1 MMRWICDCFF
11 CELDGCWWCLEIQYY
26 PVHHTSM
33 HRYCTLFFHLLDIAA
48 TNHFL
53 PYKELCREK
62 QEEPMTHITFLEG
75 LAASLCGVKI
85 SAPPAKAKSANVPV
99 AKSNLIQARWPCIE
113 HNACIHCR
121 KIRQVCRSVTWPS
134 VSLQTGSALKH
145 DTFNFLDINRQIK
158 LQK

>member
-33 HRYCTLFFHLLDIAA
+33 HRYCTLFFHFLDIAA

-99 AKSNLIQARWPCIE
+99 AKSNLIQARWPCMNTMPVSTAGRSGRSVGVW
-113 HNACIHCR
+113 HGPLSHCR
-121 KIRQVCRSVTWPS
+121 LEVLWSMTH
-134 VSLQTGSALKH
+134 L
-145 DTFNFLDINRQIK
+145 TFWI
-158 LQK
+158 